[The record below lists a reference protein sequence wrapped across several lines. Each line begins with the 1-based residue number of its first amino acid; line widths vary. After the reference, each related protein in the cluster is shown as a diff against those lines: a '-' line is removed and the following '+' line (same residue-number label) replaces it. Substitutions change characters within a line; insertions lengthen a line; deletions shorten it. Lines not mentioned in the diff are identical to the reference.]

1 MWWWYEPC
9 EGQILMLICLA
20 VQRTWEHRHG
30 VSDNPGH
37 IYLEIYMDSVSS
49 ITLMILLNQGFMDEG
64 SVQASV

>member
-1 MWWWYEPC
+1 
-9 EGQILMLICLA
+9 MLICLA